1 MKNIQI
7 FNARW
12 NPYVYL
18 VISDYSLLRT
28 TTPVLEHDI
37 CLIRH
42 RLVRKSGDTNCH
54 TLLCDVTTHA
64 ASLLSLTLSSAPW
77 QHIPFYFVFIHLET
91 SLFLQDQSSSF
102 TLTKYSSDRKRLDV
116 LLWAQLLL
124 VCSKL
129 WNVALWNVK
138 MQGISGLLF
147 YVQENGSWKPWSLL
161 AKLTHLVGIRESTN

>member
-7 FNARW
+7 LNARW

-42 RLVRKSGDTNCH
+42 RLVRKSGDMNCH
-54 TLLCDVTTHA
+54 SLLCDVTTHA

-91 SLFLQDQSSSF
+91 SVFLQDRSKGVTTVLCIALWGEYKWPLLVQSSFFKKNLIGFLS
-102 TLTKYSSDRKRLDV
+102 
-116 LLWAQLLL
+116 L
-124 VCSKL
+124 VTQGFKHKVCPKTVNSESK
-129 WNVALWNVK
+129 
-138 MQGISGLLF
+138 
-147 YVQENGSWKPWSLL
+147 
-161 AKLTHLVGIRESTN
+161 